1 MFVKLLTLVV
11 GLTLEVHYVVVKKG
25 TRYVLVELLI
35 AESPQG

>member
-1 MFVKLLTLVV
+1 MLVKLLSWVV
-11 GLTLEVHYVVVKKG
+11 SLALEVHNVVIKKS